1 MLAKGR
7 QQSCGVRLMSA
18 LGHKRTFALQKGM
31 SALPPKADMRAAT
44 KHVRYGSKADI
55 CSAQAHV
62 CFGPIADIQSHPDEL
77 LKDGSFSCRCT
88 FDYDIA
94 LATALND
101 NSAVV

>member
-1 MLAKGR
+1 MTI
-7 QQSCGVRLMSA
+7 S
-18 LGHKRTFALQKGM
+18 KRAIRAVFVL
-31 SALPPKADMRAAT
+31 ALPPKAEMC
-44 KHVRYGSKADI
+44 G
-55 CSAQAHV
+55 AQAHV